1 MNYNLRKPKASIKN
15 KFKKW
20 STELRAFWF
29 VTPLVLV
36 FKKTQSSDKAI
47 YDPLYLHSKADNESV
62 VFEAIYATILS
73 NLQKYLEKYSG

>member
-1 MNYNLRKPKASIKN
+1 M
-15 KFKKW
+15 
-20 STELRAFWF
+20 
-29 VTPLVLV
+29 TPLVLV
-36 FKKTQSSDKAI
+36 FKKTQSSDKVI